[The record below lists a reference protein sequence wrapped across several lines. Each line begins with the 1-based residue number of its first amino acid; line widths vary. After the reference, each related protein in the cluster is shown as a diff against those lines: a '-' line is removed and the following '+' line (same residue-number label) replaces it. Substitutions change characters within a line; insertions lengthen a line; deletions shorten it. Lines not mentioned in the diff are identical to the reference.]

1 MEKSSSVKHIP
12 EWDACIQDLVRCVA
26 LCRLLSAD
34 DRLKLAQAHARL
46 ATAYFQ
52 LKGWGLQAKEHSAL
66 ARELLLPLCSPT
78 SSCRDDE
85 LQVLVCLLSVHLTHG
100 GASLQTDN
108 LEEAECSFLEA
119 ERVLGELHQLGGI
132 NQEEKMKTELEI
144 STCLSRVYRRLSRP
158 EEALSRCEKS
168 LQWLK
173 DCGKP
178 EKTCCVYR
186 DMAAIE
192 QDEGHLDQAIE
203 HLTKAHAIAMS
214 HCPEELE
221 GAQISHSLA
230 LILSSAAE
238 PHHNDSAGCY
248 FEESLSAYANSAG
261 PEDPAFLAAQD
272 DFCRFLL
279 RSGQQEV
286 THTHTHTHKQTLPE
300 NATSVISSKERY
312 INHILANVFT
322 LFIPCCSMETPSEF
336 VTVTG
341 DLFHLLIG
349 MYCSSP
355 PRRERGDSSIFNVPF
370 QRCVEIQKAS
380 LAKKR
385 TTFGD
390 LSAEVAD
397 TLLLIGSVE
406 MSEGRLKPAHRTMSK
421 CLEIQS
427 LLYGPQHKKTKATQ
441 KAVDILARIPEVVE
455 RQRRQSRRE
464 TKRHTLTVQSCS
476 GNDDNSTSD
485 S

>member
-1 MEKSSSVKHIP
+1 MSDVHANTRTRAGSSKRAAQSGESVESLSRGATASPCSPGPLRPPQTRDAQEEFIMMAPEEKLKYLDSRAQAREDNQ

-78 SSCRDDE
+78 SSCRDDK
-85 LQVLVCLLSVHLTHG
+85 LKVPVCLLSVHLTHG
-100 GASLQTDN
+100 GASLHTDN

-132 NQEEKMKTELEI
+132 NQEGKTKTELEI

-230 LILSSAAE
+230 HILSSAAE

-248 FEESLSAYANSAG
+248 LEESLSAYANSAG
-261 PEDPAFLAAQD
+261 P
-272 DFCRFLL
+272 
-279 RSGQQEV
+279 
-286 THTHTHTHKQTLPE
+286 
-300 NATSVISSKERY
+300 
-312 INHILANVFT
+312 
-322 LFIPCCSMETPSEF
+322 
-336 VTVTG
+336 
-341 DLFHLLIG
+341 
-349 MYCSSP
+349 
-355 PRRERGDSSIFNVPF
+355 
-370 QRCVEIQKAS
+370 
-380 LAKKR
+380 
-385 TTFGD
+385 
-390 LSAEVAD
+390 
-397 TLLLIGSVE
+397 
-406 MSEGRLKPAHRTMSK
+406 
-421 CLEIQS
+421 
-427 LLYGPQHKKTKATQ
+427 
-441 KAVDILARIPEVVE
+441 
-455 RQRRQSRRE
+455 
-464 TKRHTLTVQSCS
+464 
-476 GNDDNSTSD
+476 
-485 S
+485 